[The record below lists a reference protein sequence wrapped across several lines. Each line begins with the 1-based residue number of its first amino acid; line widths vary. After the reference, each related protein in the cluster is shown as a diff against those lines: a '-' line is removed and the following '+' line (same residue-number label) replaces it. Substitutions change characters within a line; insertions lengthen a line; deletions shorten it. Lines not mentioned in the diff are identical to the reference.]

1 MSKLSKGD
9 KFLDLSDYG
18 RPVAVAVAS
27 RLKHTLVTPVQITYL
42 FGICGLFAVYC
53 ILNGY
58 YATAGL
64 LLILKSIIDAMD
76 GELARVKQRPSYTG
90 RYLDS
95 VFDIILNFIVLLAV
109 WYVDQNTIWAML
121 LAFICLQLQGTL
133 YNYYY
138 VIVRHNSEEGDT
150 TSKIF
155 ETSVPKA
162 YPQEN
167 QKTVTYLFKIY
178 RFFYSTFDKVIYR
191 LDSGAPENG
200 RFPKWFMTM
209 ISFYGLGFQLL
220 IIAIFLSLGLINLI
234 IPFFIFSSLL
244 ILIFVGMRRILLNTD
259 MSERVIYRD

>member
-1 MSKLSKGD
+1 MSKLSKDD

-27 RLKHTLVTPVQITYL
+27 KLKNTSATPVQITYL

-53 ILNGY
+53 ILSGY

-95 VFDIILNFIVLLAV
+95 VFDIILNFFILLSV

-138 VIVRHNSEEGDT
+138 VIVRHNSDEGDR

-155 ETSVPKA
+155 ETSVPEA
-162 YPQEN
+162 YPQES

-178 RFFYSTFDKVIYR
+178 KFFYSTFDKVIYR
-191 LDSGAPENG
+191 LDSDAPENG

-220 IIAIFLSLGLINLI
+220 TIAVFLSLGYINLI

-244 ILIFVGMRRILLNTD
+244 ILIFVGMRRFFLNTEI
-259 MSERVIYRD
+259 SERIYYRD